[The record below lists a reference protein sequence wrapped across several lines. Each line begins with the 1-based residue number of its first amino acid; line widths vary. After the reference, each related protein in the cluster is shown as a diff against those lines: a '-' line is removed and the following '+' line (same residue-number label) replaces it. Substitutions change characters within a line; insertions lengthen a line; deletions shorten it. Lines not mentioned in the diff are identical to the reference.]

1 MSQSQSRFVDAS
13 APVRKGEELDTNR
26 LRDYIAREMGHPIER
41 VEVEQF
47 PQGFSNLT
55 YLVRCGSEEY
65 VLRRPPFGNQVK
77 SAHDMGREFH
87 VLSKLSKVYELAP
100 KPALYCTD
108 ESVLGAPFYMMER
121 RRGVVLRRKL
131 PKGFEPSPETFRKLG
146 LAFIDNLA
154 RLHALDF
161 QAAGLGDLGK
171 PEGYVER
178 QVKGWIGRYE
188 KAKTDSWAA
197 MDDVA
202 RWLSGRIPAE
212 SGASLIHNDYKFD
225 NIVLDANDLTRIVA
239 VLDWEMC
246 TLGDPLMDLGSTL
259 AYWVQADDHE
269 TLRHFV
275 PGPTDHPGNLTR
287 RELIDRYAASSA
299 RNVEQVLFYYCYGL
313 YKLAVI
319 IQQIYARFA
328 RGFTHDPRFAEMNL
342 QVDSLSRAAARAIE
356 IGRVS

>member
-1 MSQSQSRFVDAS
+1 MSANELPFVDAS
-13 APVRKGEELDTNR
+13 APVRKGEELDAGR
-26 LRDYIAREMGHPIER
+26 LGVYLAAELGRPAGQVAI
-41 VEVEQF
+41 EQF

-55 YLVRCGSEEY
+55 YLVRCGDEEY

-87 VLSKLSKVYELAP
+87 VLSKLSAVYDLAP
-100 KPALYCTD
+100 KPVLYCTD
-108 ESVLGAPFYMMER
+108 ESLLGAPFYLMER
-121 RRGVVLRRKL
+121 RRGVILRRKL
-131 PKGFEPSPETFRKLG
+131 PQGFRPDPATFRGLG

-154 RLHALDF
+154 RLHAIDF

-178 QVKGWIGRYE
+178 QIEGWIARYE
-188 KAKTDSWAA
+188 RARTDTFLQ
-197 MDDVA
+197 MDDVSG
-202 RWLSGRIPAE
+202 WLRAHQPKE
-212 SGASLIHNDYKFD
+212 SGAALIHNDYKFD
-225 NIVLDANDLTRIVA
+225 NVVLSPTDLTTLVA

-246 TLGDPLMDLGSTL
+246 TIGDPLMDFGCTL

-269 TLRHFV
+269 ELKQFV
-275 PGPTDHPGNLTR
+275 PGPTDLPGNLTR
-287 RELIDRYAASSA
+287 RELIERYALVS
-299 RNVEQVLFYYCYGL
+299 RRDLGQVLFYYCYGL

-328 RGFTHDPRFAEMNL
+328 RGFTQDPRFAAMNKEVECL
-342 QVDSLSRAAARAIE
+342 ARSAAHAIE